1 MSAESS
7 SPLLI
12 LALDAGDPGRLLPWA
27 RESKLPT
34 LASMLEL
41 GTAAEVFGRQSV
53 SVHGIWATLFSGRS
67 LAQHGGYARRTLKP
81 GTYQLESVPPASDRA
96 APFWARLD
104 DPSTEVLVI
113 DAPETA
119 LVPGLPG
126 RQIARWGEHNS
137 TRPICEPPELAEE
150 VERLVGPPIPT
161 DEKQRGGS
169 WRDRRILAR
178 ILERVE
184 RKGRLCRALLDERL
198 ADIVVVGF
206 GDTHAA
212 GHRFGKYESAGKGL
226 ADAVLRVYQAID
238 REVAALIEHF
248 ESPPNVFVMAD
259 SGIREGQ
266 PLGTLMDDLC
276 QHLGYKKPLD
286 PIRAS
291 PLQARLRAAL
301 RPLLSSSSH
310 KAWQEARFLGNTDWS
325 QTSVFAIPATYT
337 GYLRVNLEGRE
348 PEGIVKPGT
357 EYSELLARLTADLE
371 LLEDRKTGSPVVD
384 SVTLTT
390 EVFGA
395 EPPLQLPDLFVEFRP
410 CTLPQEIFH
419 PRMTLTR
426 HRGGSL
432 RDNSHSRRGLVLA
445 AGPDIAHHGIVDDLG
460 PTEVTPLFR
469 AALGETI
476 AADAGRRVDSFIA

>member
-1 MSAESS
+1 
-7 SPLLI
+7 
-12 LALDAGDPGRLLPWA
+12 
-27 RESKLPT
+27 
-34 LASMLEL
+34 
-41 GTAAEVFGRQSV
+41 
-53 SVHGIWATLFSGRS
+53 
-67 LAQHGGYARRTLKP
+67 
-81 GTYQLESVPPASDRA
+81 
-96 APFWARLD
+96 
-104 DPSTEVLVI
+104 VI
-113 DAPETA
+113 DAPETE
-119 LVPGLPG
+119 LVADLGG
-126 RQIARWGEHNS
+126 RQIARWGEHSS

-178 ILERVE
+178 ILERVK
-184 RKGRLCRALLDERL
+184 RKGRLCRALLDERS

-238 REVAALIEHF
+238 RELAALIEHF

-286 PIRAS
+286 ALRAS
-291 PLQARLRAAL
+291 PLQARIRAAL
-301 RPLLSSSSH
+301 RPFVSPRNH

-348 PEGIVKPGT
+348 PQGIVKPGT
-357 EYSELLARLTADLE
+357 EYNELLARLTADLE

-384 SVTLTT
+384 SVTLAT
-390 EVFGA
+390 EVFSA

-445 AGPDIAHHGIVDDLG
+445 AGPDIAHHGVVEDLG
-460 PTEVTPLFR
+460 PTEVAPLFQ
-469 AALGETI
+469 AVLGQTI
-476 AADAGRRVDSFIA
+476 APGAGHRVDTFIA